1 MMPPFTTLF
10 PNLKWLQGRTRAGLR
25 RAVGQRQLSGE
36 TDFLLDTRFPKW
48 EHFPCVGATALRLY
62 MRVISRRPL
71 NELAGRYPEAKV
83 ELDAWFHEAE
93 AAPWANPAQV
103 KGKYGNASILKGSR
117 VVFNICGNKY
127 RLVVKINYAY
137 SIVYVR
143 FAGTHAEYDHVN
155 AEEI

>member
-1 MMPPFTTLF
+1 
-10 PNLKWLQGRTRAGLR
+10 
-25 RAVGQRQLSGE
+25 
-36 TDFLLDTRFPKW
+36 
-48 EHFPCVGATALRLY
+48 

-71 NELAGRYPEAKV
+71 NELAKRHLEAKL

-93 AAPWANPAQV
+93 AARWVNPAKV
-103 KGKYGNASILKGSR
+103 KEKYGSASILKGSR

-137 SIVYVR
+137 GVVYVR
-143 FAGTHAEYDHVN
+143 FAGTHREYDQVN